1 MPPKGTRKMKILIND
16 SAASYIEHG
25 PSQGLPVVFIHG
37 FPFNHNMWEPQMS
50 ELPNDIH
57 AIAYDVRGHG
67 SSDVGDGQFTIELFV
82 DDLIALLDHLG
93 IEKAVLCGLS
103 MGGYI
108 ALRAIEKHP
117 KRIKGLVLCDTKSE
131 PDTNEEKIKRSS
143 SIKTVKSTGVSA
155 FAGDFVKFVFWRKTF
170 ENNPEAIEFIK
181 ELIRNNSTLG
191 ICGTLLALAAR
202 TDTTQSLSSINVPT
216 CIIVGEYDLRT
227 PPSCAKEMH
236 KAIAGSEL
244 HILSN
249 AGHMSNLENTK
260 DFNEYLVAFLKK
272 HW

>member
-1 MPPKGTRKMKILIND
+1 MPLKGARKMKTLIND
-16 SAASYIEHG
+16 IAISYIEHG
-25 PSQGLPVVFIHG
+25 SSQGLPIVFIHG
-37 FPFNHNMWEPQMS
+37 FPFSHKMWEPQMR

-67 SSDVGDGQFTIELFV
+67 SSDIGDGQFTIELFV
-82 DDLIALLDHLG
+82 DDLIVLLDHLG

-108 ALRAIEKHP
+108 ALRAIERHP
-117 KRIKGLVLCDTKSE
+117 NRIKGLVLCDTKSE
-131 PDTNEEKIKRSS
+131 SDTNEEKIKRTS
-143 SIKTVKSTGVSA
+143 SIKTVKSAGVSA
-155 FAGDFVKFVFWRKTF
+155 FAEDFVKAVFWTKTF
-170 ENNPEAIEFIK
+170 KKNPGAIEFIK
-181 ELIRNNSTLG
+181 ELIRANSTLG
-191 ICGTLLALAAR
+191 ICGTLLALASR

-227 PPSCAKEMH
+227 PPSCAQGMH

-260 DFNEYLVAFLKK
+260 DFNENLVAFLKK

>member
-1 MPPKGTRKMKILIND
+1 MKTLIND
-16 SAASYIEHG
+16 IVINYIKHG
-25 PSQGLPVVFIHG
+25 SSQGLPLVFIHG
-37 FPFNHNMWEPQMS
+37 FPFNHKMWEPQMR

-67 SSDVGDGQFTIELFV
+67 SSDIGDGQFTIELFV
-82 DDLIALLDHLG
+82 DDLIDLLDHLG

-108 ALRAIEKHP
+108 ALRAIERYP

-131 PDTNEEKIKRSS
+131 TDTNEEKIKRTS
-143 SIKTVKSTGVSA
+143 SIITVKSAGVSA
-155 FAGDFVKFVFWRKTF
+155 FAEEFVKAVFWPKTF
-170 ENNPEAIEFIK
+170 EKNPGAIKFIK
-181 ELIRNNSTLG
+181 ELICANSTLG
-191 ICGTLLALAAR
+191 ICGTLLALASC

-216 CIIVGEYDLRT
+216 CIIVGEHDLRT
-227 PPSCAKEMH
+227 PPSCAQRMH

-249 AGHMSNLENTK
+249 AGHMSNLENPK
-260 DFNEYLVAFLKK
+260 DFNENLIAFLKK

>member
-1 MPPKGTRKMKILIND
+1 MPPKGTRKMKTFIND
-16 SAASYIEHG
+16 SAVSYIERG
-25 PSQGLPVVFIHG
+25 SSQGVPVVFIHG
-37 FPFNHNMWEPQMS
+37 FPFSHKMWEPQVNK
-50 ELPNDIH
+50 LPNDIH
-57 AIAYDVRGHG
+57 AITYDVRGHG

-82 DDLIALLDHLG
+82 DDLIVLLDHLG
-93 IEKAVLCGLS
+93 IERAVLCGLS

-117 KRIKGLVLCDTKSE
+117 NRIKGLVLCDTKSE
-131 PDTNEEKIKRSS
+131 PDTNEEKIKRTS
-143 SIKTVKSTGVSA
+143 SIKAVKSAGASV
-155 FAGDFVKFVFWRKTF
+155 FAEDFVKAVFWPKTF
-170 ENNPEAIEFIK
+170 ENNLGAIEFIK
-181 ELIRNNSTLG
+181 ELIRANSSLG

-227 PPSCAKEMH
+227 PPSCAQAMH
-236 KAIAGSEL
+236 TAIAGSEL

-260 DFNEYLVAFLKK
+260 DFNKILNTFLKK

>member
-1 MPPKGTRKMKILIND
+1 MLSKGKRKMKTLIND
-16 SAASYIEHG
+16 ISVSYTERGSSH
-25 PSQGLPVVFIHG
+25 GLPVIFIHG
-37 FPFNHNMWEPQMS
+37 FPFGHKMWKPQMR

-57 AIAYDVRGHG
+57 AVAYDVRGHG
-67 SSDVGDGQFTIELFV
+67 SSDVGDGQCTIELFV

-117 KRIKGLVLCDTKSE
+117 NRIKGVVLCDTKSE
-131 PDTNEEKIKRSS
+131 SDTNEEKIKRAS
-143 SIKTVKSTGVSA
+143 SIKTVKSAGVSTMA
-155 FAGDFVKFVFWRKTF
+155 EDFLKAIFWKKTF
-170 ENNPEAIEFIK
+170 ENNPGAIEFVK
-181 ELIRNNSTLG
+181 GLICANSILG
-191 ICGTLLALAAR
+191 ICGTMLALASR
-202 TDTTQSLSSINVPT
+202 TDTTQGLSSINMPT
-216 CIIVGEYDLRT
+216 CIIVGEYDMLT
-227 PPSCAKEMH
+227 PPSCAQGMH

-249 AGHMSNLENTK
+249 AGHMSNLENPK
-260 DFNEYLVAFLKK
+260 DFNKSFIAFLKN